1 MAKSVSQSR
10 TEWVPKGTVV
20 NGKTVKKGYV
30 AQKGKP
36 EKRVTAK
43 VKLEVDTAK
52 RGKAGDVVSL
62 QKGRYASAPAKKE
75 ARSTGSEK
83 TPTPNPTKRDNAAKV
98 KGGDALSRSMAAG
111 KPVKSDTRK
120 PTKTF
125 KPVKTFSATSGQKS
139 TQSAGS
145 KLPTNSMNSLAIQR
159 RIDAIKKNIRMAKDR
174 EARSQNKRA
183 AAAERKRL
191 EAELKRLTG
200 G

>member
-1 MAKSVSQSR
+1 MKKNTVSQSR

-62 QKGRYASAPAKKE
+62 QKGRYASGSGKKE
-75 ARSTGSEK
+75 TRSTGSAK
-83 TPTPNPTKRDNAAKV
+83 TPTPTPAPKPDTKKM
-98 KGGDALSRSMAAG
+98 KGGDALSRGMGAGTPAKPAA
-111 KPVKSDTRK
+111 RK
-120 PTKTF
+120 PIKASGATPGPK
-125 KPVKTFSATSGQKS
+125 SAPSP
-139 TQSAGS
+139 AS
-145 KLPTNSMNSLAIQR
+145 KLPTSSMNSLAIQR

-174 EARSQNKRA
+174 EGRAKDKRA

-200 G
+200 GR

>member
-1 MAKSVSQSR
+1 MKKNTVSQSR

-62 QKGRYASAPAKKE
+62 QKGRYASGSVKKE
-75 ARSTGSEK
+75 TRSTSSVK
-83 TPTPNPTKRDNAAKV
+83 TSAPPPTNKTNKQITKTA
-98 KGGDALSRSMAAG
+98 DALSGRANTRTPDRSVSR
-111 KPVKSDTRK
+111 KPVKVSGATPGPK
-120 PTKTF
+120 
-125 KPVKTFSATSGQKS
+125 SAPSP
-139 TQSAGS
+139 AS
-145 KLPTNSMNSLAIQR
+145 KLPTSSMNSLAIQR

-174 EARSQNKRA
+174 EGRAKDKRA

-200 G
+200 GR